1 MPTVAV
7 VENMAYYKCNNCEC
21 EKQRIFGP
29 GFTQQLVEQ
38 FGIKNSFEVPIMQE
52 ISAMSDNGT
61 PFVLTLPESV
71 PIVQTYREIAVS
83 VDQEV
88 SNLEK
93 NGPV

>member
-1 MPTVAV
+1 M
-7 VENMAYYKCNNCEC
+7 
-21 EKQRIFGP
+21 
-29 GFTQQLVEQ
+29 
-38 FGIKNSFEVPIMQE
+38 SE

-88 SNLEK
+88 SNLDK